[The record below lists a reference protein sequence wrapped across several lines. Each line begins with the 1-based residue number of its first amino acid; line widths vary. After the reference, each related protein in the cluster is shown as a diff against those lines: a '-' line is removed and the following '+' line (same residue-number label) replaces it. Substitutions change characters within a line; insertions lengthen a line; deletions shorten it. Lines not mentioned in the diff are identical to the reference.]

1 MISKQ
6 TVLENILPYLDEYY
20 LSKDDWD
27 TLVELGVGDMHMDNI
42 LKKIPT
48 ASKTAFTKA

>member
-1 MISKQ
+1 M
-6 TVLENILPYLDEYY
+6 DDYY

-27 TLVELGVGDMHMDNI
+27 TIVEIGVGDFTQDVV

-48 ASKTAFTKA
+48 AAKTALTKKYVFVSAES

>member
-1 MISKQ
+1 M
-6 TVLENILPYLDEYY
+6 DEYF

-27 TLVELGVGDMHMDNI
+27 TIIELGVGDLIQDAV

-48 ASKTAFTKA
+48 ATKTMFTKK